1 MMSGMQRTHLGLQI
15 PNFTYPGVAPG
26 QLFERVAAQ
35 AVAAEAAG
43 FDTVFVMD
51 HFFQLPMLGRPDQEM
66 FEAYT
71 LLGAL
76 AARTERVRLGTL
88 VTGVTYREPALL
100 AKAVTALDVISS
112 GRALLGIGAAW
123 FDAEHEALGFEFPP
137 LKVRYEHLVDALEIC
152 QGMFTQQSTT
162 YEGTHH
168 AVKGAFNSPGPV
180 GERIPILIGGQG
192 EKRTFRIAAQ
202 YADELNTT
210 AAFADLPRK
219 LEALQGHLDDLGRP
233 RSDITVTPL
242 GTLVLA
248 ETHDA
253 ALVQAEG
260 HDRRSGLRRGRLPG
274 RRGERLGAARP
285 HRVGRSRRGRRP
297 GAGARRGGTR
307 RGGLQPPGRRRR
319 HRGDRPRGGDPAEGA
334 RLTGPG
340 SPLRTSAAL
349 AR

>member
-1 MMSGMQRTHLGLQI
+1 MMSGMHRTHLGLQI
-15 PNFTYPGVAPG
+15 PNFTYPGVAPA

-152 QGMFTQQSTT
+152 QGMFTQQTTT

-168 AVKGAFNSPGPV
+168 TVKGAFNSPGPV

-253 ALVQAEG
+253 ALAK
-260 HDRRSGLRRGRLPG
+260 LKAMI
-274 RRGERLGAARP
+274 AARGIDADAFLADEASASALL
-285 HRVGRSRRGRRP
+285 GRIVWGDP
-297 GAGARRGGTR
+297 DEVGARVQELVAV
-307 RGGLQPPGRRRR
+307 GLDGVVFNL
-319 HRGDRPRGGDPAEGA
+319 PADADDTEVI
-334 RLTGPG
+334 
-340 SPLRTSAAL
+340 AL
-349 AR
+349 AGETLVKALG